1 MTKSDLVGVWRLESF
16 ELRSSD
22 GQRTFPMGRDAKGY
36 ISYTEDGFLSATI
49 MEQRRRLFES
59 NDIRGGTIEE
69 RAEAAGGYLS
79 YCGSYEV
86 NQGQVI
92 HHVEVSLFPNWI
104 LTDQVRLCE
113 IEGDRLTLSTLP
125 FLIAGKEQTAHL
137 VWRPR

>member
-36 ISYTEDGFLSATI
+36 ISYTEDGFMSAAI
-49 MEQRRRLFES
+49 MTLGRKSFES
-59 NDIRGGTIEE
+59 NDIRGGTTEE

-86 NQGQVI
+86 KQDQVI
-92 HHVEVSLFPNWI
+92 HHIEVSLFPNWI
-104 LTDQVRLCE
+104 SVDQVRLCE
-113 IEGDRLTLSTLP
+113 IEGNRLTLSTNP
-125 FLIAGKEQTAHL
+125 FFVGGKDQTAHL
-137 VWRPR
+137 VWRSR